1 MCLNLKEPPVWLCRA
16 MSNSVIFVVFCRIQL
31 SAESV
36 YSGLLKMPVTNQW
49 RQKSK
54 VEEPQPPPQ
63 PQPAAG
69 KKATEVEEPVGR
81 RGRFSQASK
90 KDEKQTK
97 AAEAAKQQS
106 DDDEEDNAEEEEE
119 SNQPGRIRNL
129 AGFFATQ
136 KDDPKNVKK
145 KRFEVAD
152 SDETIILENEPERL
166 EGVIRADDPGEWEK
180 PIELEKGW
188 AKNMANIFQ
197 NRPLEDNF
205 ASKKP
210 FKMDL
215 EEGAQTIVLEN
226 EPVVLEGV
234 VRSSDKTEDVIGKR
248 GRIKNIAGRF
258 ANPQAAGDRDDEGGY
273 RKDPIDVDP
282 SRSRNVADKW
292 KQQQYEESAPSGGGG
307 GKPKWMLELE
317 SAQEYGVFENEP
329 EVRSDVVH
337 ADDEQPDVISAQH
350 TRNLRKMWSQIE
362 KEEVTEKEP
371 RRRDIVIRPRKK
383 EPSPEP
389 EPPPPPKPVEEPK
402 PARRFGAAA
411 APGNVR
417 GNVGA
422 FGSVY
427 GKLAKKEKT
436 PPPPEPEPPPKPVAK
451 RGGFRQAQQP
461 VSPPTNPEPETKSPF
476 KTSLKPVPRRK

>member
-1 MCLNLKEPPVWLCRA
+1 
-16 MSNSVIFVVFCRIQL
+16 
-31 SAESV
+31 
-36 YSGLLKMPVTNQW
+36 MPVTNQW
-49 RQKSK
+49 RQKPK
-54 VEEPQPPPQ
+54 VEEPPPPQPQ

-69 KKATEVEEPVGR
+69 KKATDAEEQAGR
-81 RGRFSQASK
+81 KGKFSQASK
-90 KDEKQTK
+90 KDEKLTK

-106 DDDEEDNAEEEEE
+106 DEDEEDNAEEEEE

-152 SDETIILENEPERL
+152 SEETIILENEPERL
-166 EGVIRADDPGEWEK
+166 EGVIRSDDPGEWQK

-188 AKNMANIFQ
+188 ARNMANIFQ
-197 NRPLEDNF
+197 NRPLEDSF

-210 FKMDL
+210 FKMDI

-226 EPVVLEGV
+226 EPVILEGV
-234 VRSSDKTEDVIGKR
+234 VRSVDKTEDVIGKR

-258 ANPQAAGDRDDEGGY
+258 TNPQATDPDDEGGY
-273 RKDPIDVDP
+273 RKEAIDVDP
-282 SRSRNVADKW
+282 QRSRNVADMW
-292 KQQQYEESAPSGGGG
+292 KQQQYEESTPSGGGGGGGGG

-317 SAQEYGVFENEP
+317 SAKEYGVFENEP

-362 KEEVTEKEP
+362 KEEVKEKEP
-371 RRRDIVIRPRKK
+371 RRPNIVIRPKKK

-402 PARRFGAAA
+402 ATRRFGAAA
-411 APGNVR
+411 APGSVR

-436 PPPPEPEPPPKPVAK
+436 PPPPEPEPPPKQAPK

-461 VSPPTNPEPETKSPF
+461 VSPPAAPEPDTKSPF

>member
-1 MCLNLKEPPVWLCRA
+1 
-16 MSNSVIFVVFCRIQL
+16 
-31 SAESV
+31 
-36 YSGLLKMPVTNQW
+36 MPVTNQW
-49 RQKSK
+49 RQKQK
-54 VEEPQPPPQ
+54 VEEPPPPQ
-63 PQPAAG
+63 PQPQPAAAG
-69 KKATEVEEPVGR
+69 KKATDAEEPAGR
-81 RGRFSQASK
+81 KGRFSQASK
-90 KDEKQTK
+90 KDEKLTK

-106 DDDEEDNAEEEEE
+106 DEDEVHNDEEEDE

-136 KDDPKNVKK
+136 NDDSKNVKK

-152 SDETIILENEPERL
+152 SEETIIRENEPEERL
-166 EGVIRADDPGEWEK
+166 EGVIRSDDPGEWQK

-188 AKNMANIFQ
+188 ARNMANIFQ
-197 NRPLEDNF
+197 NRPLEDSF

-210 FKMDL
+210 FVMDI

-226 EPVVLEGV
+226 EPVRLEGV
-234 VRSSDKTEDVIGKR
+234 VRSVDKTEDVIGKR

-258 ANPQAAGDRDDEGGY
+258 TNPQATDPDDEGGY
-273 RKDPIDVDP
+273 RREAIDVDP
-282 SRSRNVADKW
+282 QRSRNVSAMW
-292 KQQQYEESAPSGGGG
+292 NQQQYEDSTPSGGSGGGGGG

-317 SAQEYGVFENEP
+317 SAKEYGVFENEP

-362 KEEVTEKEP
+362 KEETKEMEP
-371 RRRDIVIRPRKK
+371 RRPNIVIRPKKK

-402 PARRFGAAA
+402 STRRFGAAA
-411 APGNVR
+411 APGSVR

-427 GKLAKKEKT
+427 GGKLAKKEKT
-436 PPPPEPEPPPKPVAK
+436 PPPPEPEPPPKQAPR

-461 VSPPTNPEPETKSPF
+461 VSPPAAPEPETKGPF
-476 KTSLKPVPRRK
+476 KTSLKPVLRRK